1 MSDDS
6 TYTGGEYSLQDLLN
20 ELKERAKAENV
31 RTIDSYKDLVDELIE
46 EKKGYGFF
54 SEDEDLEQMKDDL
67 EQRWSEVEKNLSK

>member
-1 MSDDS
+1 MSDDL

-54 SEDEDLEQMKDDL
+54 FG
-67 EQRWSEVEKNLSK
+67 R